1 MQTIIIRNK
10 KSVKKM
16 KVEDSKIRIRKK
28 NSSSVLEVK
37 NDSSANDGTKV
48 ITVQKKLFSFI
59 FLLQKELGIYHT
71 TFYPM
76 CISDQ
81 SHGFLMKTK
90 YLPDTCFGLTQYQ
103 YDILKTQP

>member
-1 MQTIIIRNK
+1 
-10 KSVKKM
+10 M

-59 FLLQKELGIYHT
+59 FLLQKELGYIIPLSTQCAYQ
-71 TFYPM
+71 
-76 CISDQ
+76 IN
-81 SHGFLMKTK
+81 LMA
-90 YLPDTCFGLTQYQ
+90 F
-103 YDILKTQP
+103 